1 MFLRQTRSR
10 GTLALATAAVAGLL
24 LAGCSGGG
32 GGNAPTAAPNPYAT
46 AEGMES
52 AAELIGEYPREETLF
67 TSGTQWGPPASWNP
81 IPGAGGATGL
91 GGLLYEPLFQF
102 DPITLELQPWLAEGG
117 EWTGDD
123 TYELTLREGLT
134 WQDGEALDAEDVVF
148 TAELGKVDAVP
159 WSNLWTWLDK
169 AEATSDT
176 TVEFTFSDP
185 RFQEWDNWLYTTMIV
200 PEHIMGE
207 WSDDELLSN
216 PNEKPIGSGAFK
228 FSAVGQD
235 RMVWERNDDWWAKS
249 ELGLEMPMKYIVDV
263 VNTSNEVALGLMLS
277 GSLDL
282 SNNFLPGVNTL
293 VDQGSVSTYYDGE
306 PYMLAAASANLIPN
320 QTRAP
325 MDDVDFRQA
334 LARSIDVD
342 KIVTNAYGGLV
353 QKAHPSGLVPAF
365 EQYYDEDVA
374 AEHGFTFDA
383 EGAKSIL
390 ADAGYEDTDGDG
402 FVETPDGEKIDLK
415 LIVPAGWT
423 DWMEA
428 ARVIAEDAS
437 AAGIKVTADFP
448 DAGAID
454 DARATGD
461 FDLLINGNAGISNT
475 PWTYYNYAFY
485 QPVQEQMLAGNF
497 GRYEDEEAWELVQD
511 LSRTESG
518 TPEFSETL
526 SQVQEKF
533 MTDLPVI
540 PLWYNGAWAQ
550 YNESQWTNWPKEGR
564 EDAYFPVMWNGYVQ
578 MGGLNALLA
587 LEPAS

>member
-10 GTLALATAAVAGLL
+10 GVLALVAATAAGAL

-32 GGNAPTAAPNPYAT
+32 GSAPTTSNPYAS
-46 AEGMES
+46 AEGMDS
-52 AAELIGEYPREETLF
+52 ANALVAEYPREETLF
-67 TSGTQWGPPASWNP
+67 TSGTQWGPPTSWNP
-81 IPGAGGATGL
+81 IPSSGHATGAR
-91 GGLLYEPLFQF
+91 GLLYEPLFQF
-102 DPITLELQPWLAEGG
+102 DPITLELTPWLAEGG
-117 EWTGDD
+117 EWTGDK

-134 WQDGEALDAEDVVF
+134 WQDGETLDADDVVF
-148 TAELGKVDAVP
+148 TTELGKVDAVP
-159 WSNLWTWLDK
+159 YSNLWTWLDK
-169 AEATSDT
+169 AEATSPT

-185 RFQEWDNWLYTTMIV
+185 RYQEWDNWLYSTMVV
-200 PEHIMGE
+200 PEHIMGD
-207 WSDDELLSN
+207 WSDEELLSN
-216 PNEKPIGSGAFK
+216 PNEDPIGSGAFK
-228 FSAVGQD
+228 FSAVAQD
-235 RMVWERNDDWWAKS
+235 RMVWERNDDWWARG
-249 ELGLEMPMKYIVDV
+249 ELGYEMPMKYIVDV

-277 GSLDL
+277 GGLDL
-282 SNNFLPGVNTL
+282 SNNFLPGVNQL
-293 VDQGSVSTYYDGE
+293 VDTGQVSTYYEGE

-320 QTRAP
+320 QTRPP

-353 QKAHPSGLVPAF
+353 AKAHPSGLVPAF
-365 EQYYDEDVA
+365 EEYYDEDVV

-383 EGAKSIL
+383 EEAKSIL

-402 FVETPDGEKIDLK
+402 FVETPDGEAIDLK

-437 AAGIKVTADFP
+437 AVGIKVTADFP
-448 DAGAID
+448 DAGAVD

-461 FDLLINGNAGISNT
+461 FDLVINGNAGVSNT

-485 QPVQEQMLAGNF
+485 QPIQEQMLAGNF
-497 GRYEDEEAWELVQD
+497 GRYEDKEAWDLVED

-526 SQVQEKF
+526 SKVQEKF
-533 MTDLPVI
+533 MTDLPAI

-564 EDAYFPVMWNGYVQ
+564 EDAYFPIMWNGYVQ
-578 MGGLNALLA
+578 MGGINTLLA

>member
-1 MFLRQTRSR
+1 
-10 GTLALATAAVAGLL
+10 
-24 LAGCSGGG
+24 
-32 GGNAPTAAPNPYAT
+32 
-46 AEGMES
+46 
-52 AAELIGEYPREETLF
+52 
-67 TSGTQWGPPASWNP
+67 
-81 IPGAGGATGL
+81 
-91 GGLLYEPLFQF
+91 
-102 DPITLELQPWLAEGG
+102 
-117 EWTGDD
+117 
-123 TYELTLREGLT
+123 
-134 WQDGEALDAEDVVF
+134 
-148 TAELGKVDAVP
+148 
-159 WSNLWTWLDK
+159 
-169 AEATSDT
+169 
-176 TVEFTFSDP
+176 
-185 RFQEWDNWLYTTMIV
+185 
-200 PEHIMGE
+200 
-207 WSDDELLSN
+207 
-216 PNEKPIGSGAFK
+216 
-228 FSAVGQD
+228 
-235 RMVWERNDDWWAKS
+235 
-249 ELGLEMPMKYIVDV
+249 MKYIVDV

-293 VDQGSVSTYYDGE
+293 ADSGQVSTYYDGE

-353 QKAHPSGLVPAF
+353 SKAHPSGLVPAF
-365 EQYYDEDVA
+365 EEYYDEDVA
-374 AEHGFTFDA
+374 AEHGFAYDPEETR
-383 EGAKSIL
+383 SIL

-402 FVETPDGEKIDLK
+402 FVETPDGEAIDLK

-448 DAGAID
+448 DAGAVD

-485 QPVQEQMLAGNF
+485 QPIQEQMLAGNF
-497 GRYEDEEAWELVQD
+497 GRYKGKDAWDLVQD

-518 TPEFSETL
+518 TPEFSATL
-526 SQVQEKF
+526 SQVEEKF
-533 MTDLPVI
+533 MTEMPMI

-564 EDAYFPVMWNGYVQ
+564 EDAYFPVLWNGYVQ
-578 MGGLNALLA
+578 MGGLNTLLA

>member
-10 GTLALATAAVAGLL
+10 GVVALAAATVAGVL

-32 GGNAPTAAPNPYAT
+32 GSAPTTSNPYAS
-46 AEGMES
+46 AEGMDS
-52 AAELIGEYPREETLF
+52 ANALVAEYPREETLF
-67 TSGTQWGPPASWNP
+67 TSGTQWGPPTSWNP
-81 IPGAGGATGL
+81 IPSSGHATGAR
-91 GGLLYEPLFQF
+91 GLLYEPLFQF
-102 DPITLELQPWLAEGG
+102 DPITLELTPWLAEGG
-117 EWTGDD
+117 EWTGDK

-134 WQDGEALDAEDVVF
+134 WQDGETLDADDVVF
-148 TAELGKVDAVP
+148 TTELGKVDAVP
-159 WSNLWTWLDK
+159 YSNLWTWLDK
-169 AEATSDT
+169 VEATSPT
-176 TVEFTFSDP
+176 TVKFTFSDP
-185 RFQEWDNWLYTTMIV
+185 RYQEWDNWLYSTMVV
-200 PEHIMGE
+200 PEHIMGD
-207 WSDDELLSN
+207 WSDEELLSN
-216 PNEKPIGSGAFK
+216 PNEDPIGSGAFK
-228 FSAVGQD
+228 FSAVAQD
-235 RMVWERNDDWWAKS
+235 RMVWERNDDWWARG

-277 GSLDL
+277 GGLDL
-282 SNNFLPGVNTL
+282 SNNFLPGVNQL
-293 VDQGSVSTYYDGE
+293 VDTGQVSTYYEGE

-320 QTRAP
+320 QTRPP

-353 QKAHPSGLVPAF
+353 AKAHPSGLVPAF
-365 EQYYDEDVA
+365 EEYYDEDVV

-383 EGAKSIL
+383 DEAKSIL

-402 FVETPDGEKIDLK
+402 FVETPDGEAIDLK

-437 AAGIKVTADFP
+437 AVGIKVTADFP
-448 DAGAID
+448 DAGAVD

-461 FDLLINGNAGISNT
+461 FDLVINGNAGVSNT

-485 QPVQEQMLAGNF
+485 QPIQEQMLAGNF
-497 GRYEDEEAWELVQD
+497 GRYEDKEAWDLVED

-526 SQVQEKF
+526 SKVQEKF
-533 MTDLPVI
+533 MTDLPAI

-564 EDAYFPVMWNGYVQ
+564 EDAYFPIMWNGYVQ
-578 MGGLNALLA
+578 MGGINTLLA

>member
-10 GTLALATAAVAGLL
+10 GTLALTTAAVAGLL

-52 AAELIGEYPREETLF
+52 ATELIGEYPREETLF

-102 DPITLELQPWLAEGG
+102 DPITLELTPWLAEGG

-342 KIVTNAYGGLV
+342 KIVANAYGGLV
-353 QKAHPSGLVPAF
+353 SKAHPSGLVPAF

-383 EGAKSIL
+383 EEAKSIL
-390 ADAGYEDTDGDG
+390 ADAGYEDTDGDS

-448 DAGAID
+448 DAGAVD

-518 TPEFSETL
+518 TPEFTETL

-533 MTDLPVI
+533 MTDLPAI

-564 EDAYFPVMWNGYVQ
+564 EDAYFPVLWNGYVQ

>member
-10 GTLALATAAVAGLL
+10 GVVALAAATVAGVL

-32 GGNAPTAAPNPYAT
+32 GNAPTTSNPYAS
-46 AEGMES
+46 AEGMDS
-52 AAELIGEYPREETLF
+52 ANALVAEYPREETLF
-67 TSGTQWGPPASWNP
+67 TSGTQWGPPTSWNP
-81 IPGAGGATGL
+81 IPSSGHATGAR
-91 GGLLYEPLFQF
+91 GLLYEPLFQF
-102 DPITLELQPWLAEGG
+102 DPITLELTPWLAEGG
-117 EWTGDD
+117 EWTGDK

-134 WQDGEALDAEDVVF
+134 WQDGETLDADDVVF
-148 TAELGKVDAVP
+148 TTELGKVDAVP
-159 WSNLWTWLDK
+159 YSNLWTWLDK
-169 AEATSDT
+169 VEATSPT
-176 TVEFTFSDP
+176 TVKFTFSDP
-185 RFQEWDNWLYTTMIV
+185 RYQEWDNWLYSTMVV
-200 PEHIMGE
+200 PEHIMGD
-207 WSDDELLSN
+207 WSDEELLSN
-216 PNEKPIGSGAFK
+216 PNEDPIGSGAFK
-228 FSAVGQD
+228 FSAVAQD
-235 RMVWERNDDWWAKS
+235 RMVWERNDDWWARG

-277 GSLDL
+277 GGLDL
-282 SNNFLPGVNTL
+282 SNNFLPGVNQL
-293 VDQGSVSTYYDGE
+293 VDTGQVSTYYEGE

-320 QTRAP
+320 QTRPP

-353 QKAHPSGLVPAF
+353 AKAHPSGLVPAF
-365 EQYYDEDVA
+365 EEYYDEDVV
-374 AEHGFTFDA
+374 AEYGFTFDA
-383 EGAKSIL
+383 DEAKSIL

-402 FVETPDGEKIDLK
+402 FVETPDGEAIDLK

-437 AAGIKVTADFP
+437 AVGIKVTADFP
-448 DAGAID
+448 DAGAVD

-461 FDLLINGNAGISNT
+461 FDLVINGNAGVSNT

-485 QPVQEQMLAGNF
+485 QPIQEQMLAGNF
-497 GRYEDEEAWELVQD
+497 GRYEDKEAWDLVEN

-526 SQVQEKF
+526 SKVQEKF
-533 MTDLPVI
+533 MTDLPAI

-564 EDAYFPVMWNGYVQ
+564 EDAYFPIMWNGYVQ
-578 MGGLNALLA
+578 MGGINTLLA

>member
-10 GTLALATAAVAGLL
+10 GALALATAAAAGVL

-32 GGNAPTAAPNPYAT
+32 GGSAPTAAPNPYAT

-52 AAELIGEYPREETLF
+52 ATELVGEYPREETLF
-67 TSGTQWGPPASWNP
+67 TSGTQWGPPSSWNP

-102 DPITLELQPWLAEGG
+102 DPITLELKPWLAEGG

-169 AEATSDT
+169 AEATSET

-185 RFQEWDNWLYTTMIV
+185 RYQEWDNWLYTTMIV

-216 PNEKPIGSGAFK
+216 PNEDPIGSGPFA

-365 EQYYDEDVA
+365 EEYYDEDVA
-374 AEHGFTFDA
+374 SEHGFTFDA
-383 EGAKSIL
+383 EEARSIL

-448 DAGAID
+448 DAGALD

-485 QPVQEQMLAGNF
+485 QPIQEQMLSGNF
-497 GRYEDEEAWELVQD
+497 GRYEDEEAWDLVQD

-526 SQVQEKF
+526 SEVQEKF

-578 MGGLNALLA
+578 MGGLNTLLA

>member
-10 GTLALATAAVAGLL
+10 GALALAAAAAAGVL

-32 GGNAPTAAPNPYAT
+32 GGGAPTAAPNPYAT

-52 AAELIGEYPREETLF
+52 ATELVGEYPREETLF
-67 TSGTQWGPPASWNP
+67 TSGTQWGPPSSWNP
-81 IPGAGGATGL
+81 IPGAGHATGAR
-91 GGLLYEPLFQF
+91 GLLYESLFQF
-102 DPITLELQPWLAEGG
+102 DPITLELTPWLAEGG

-123 TYELTLREGLT
+123 IYELTLRDGLT
-134 WQDGEALDAEDVVF
+134 WQDGETLDADDVVF
-148 TAELGKVDAVP
+148 TTELGKVDAVP
-159 WSNLWTWLDK
+159 YSNLWTWLEK
-169 AEATSDT
+169 VEATSPT

-185 RFQEWDNWLYTTMIV
+185 RYQEWDNWLYSTMV
-200 PEHIMGE
+200 LPEHIMSD
-207 WSDDELLSN
+207 WSDEELLSN
-216 PNEKPIGSGAFK
+216 PNEDPIGSGAFK

-249 ELGLEMPMKYIVDV
+249 ELGVEMPMKYIVDV

-293 VDQGSVSTYYDGE
+293 ADSGQVSTYYDGE
-306 PYMLAAASANLIPN
+306 PYMLAAAAANLIPN
-320 QTRAP
+320 QERAP

-342 KIVTNAYGGLV
+342 KIVSNAYGGLV
-353 QKAHPSGLVPAF
+353 SKAHPSGLVPAF
-365 EQYYDEDVA
+365 EEYYDEDVA

-383 EGAKSIL
+383 EEARSIL

-402 FVETPDGEKIDLK
+402 FVETPDGETIDLK

-448 DAGAID
+448 DAGAVD

-485 QPVQEQMLAGNF
+485 QPIQEQMLAGNF
-497 GRYEDEEAWELVQD
+497 GRYQDDEAWELVQD

-533 MTDLPVI
+533 MTDLPAI

-564 EDAYFPVMWNGYVQ
+564 EDAYFPVLWNNYVQ

>member
-10 GTLALATAAVAGLL
+10 GVVALAAATVAGVL

-32 GGNAPTAAPNPYAT
+32 GSAPTTSNPYAS
-46 AEGMES
+46 AEGMDS
-52 AAELIGEYPREETLF
+52 ANALVAEYPREETLF
-67 TSGTQWGPPASWNP
+67 TSGTQWGPPTSWNP
-81 IPGAGGATGL
+81 IPSSGHATGAR
-91 GGLLYEPLFQF
+91 GLLYEPLFQF
-102 DPITLELQPWLAEGG
+102 DPITLELTPWLAEGG
-117 EWTGDD
+117 EWTGDK

-134 WQDGEALDAEDVVF
+134 WQDGETLDADDVVF
-148 TAELGKVDAVP
+148 TTELGKVDAVP
-159 WSNLWTWLDK
+159 YSNLWTWLDK
-169 AEATSDT
+169 VEATSPT
-176 TVEFTFSDP
+176 TVKFTFSDP
-185 RFQEWDNWLYTTMIV
+185 RYQEWDNWLYSTMVV
-200 PEHIMGE
+200 PEHIMGD
-207 WSDDELLSN
+207 WSDEELLSN
-216 PNEKPIGSGAFK
+216 PNEDPIGSGAFK
-228 FSAVGQD
+228 FSAVAQD
-235 RMVWERNDDWWAKS
+235 RMVWERNDDWWARG

-277 GSLDL
+277 GGLDL
-282 SNNFLPGVNTL
+282 SNNFLPGVNQL
-293 VDQGSVSTYYDGE
+293 VDTGQVSTYYEGE

-320 QTRAP
+320 QTRPP

-353 QKAHPSGLVPAF
+353 AKAHPSGLVPAF
-365 EQYYDEDVA
+365 EEYYDEDVV
-374 AEHGFTFDA
+374 AEYGFTFDA
-383 EGAKSIL
+383 DEAKSIL

-402 FVETPDGEKIDLK
+402 FVETPDGEAIDLK

-437 AAGIKVTADFP
+437 AVGIKVTADFP
-448 DAGAID
+448 DAGAVD

-461 FDLLINGNAGISNT
+461 FDLVINGNAGVSNT

-485 QPVQEQMLAGNF
+485 QPIQEQMLAGNF
-497 GRYEDEEAWELVQD
+497 GRYEDKEAWDLVED

-526 SQVQEKF
+526 SKVQEKF
-533 MTDLPVI
+533 MTDLPAI

-564 EDAYFPVMWNGYVQ
+564 EDAYFPIMWNGYVQ
-578 MGGLNALLA
+578 MGGINTLLA

>member
-10 GTLALATAAVAGLL
+10 GVVALAAATVAGVL

-32 GGNAPTAAPNPYAT
+32 GSAPTTSNPYAS
-46 AEGMES
+46 AEGMDS
-52 AAELIGEYPREETLF
+52 ANALVAEYPREETLF
-67 TSGTQWGPPASWNP
+67 TSGTQWGPPTSWNP
-81 IPGAGGATGL
+81 IPSSGHATGAR
-91 GGLLYEPLFQF
+91 GLVYEPLFQF
-102 DPITLELQPWLAEGG
+102 DPITLELTPWLAEGG
-117 EWTGDD
+117 EWTGDK

-134 WQDGEALDAEDVVF
+134 WQDGETLDADDVVF
-148 TAELGKVDAVP
+148 TTELGKVDAVP
-159 WSNLWTWLDK
+159 YSNLWTWLDK
-169 AEATSDT
+169 VEATSPT
-176 TVEFTFSDP
+176 TVKFTFSDP
-185 RFQEWDNWLYTTMIV
+185 RYQEWDNWLYSTMVV
-200 PEHIMGE
+200 PEHIMGD
-207 WSDDELLSN
+207 WSDEELLSN
-216 PNEKPIGSGAFK
+216 PNEDPIGSGAFK
-228 FSAVGQD
+228 FSAVAQD
-235 RMVWERNDDWWAKS
+235 RMVWERNDDWWARG

-277 GSLDL
+277 GGLDL
-282 SNNFLPGVNTL
+282 SNNFLPGVNQL
-293 VDQGSVSTYYDGE
+293 VDTGQVSTYYEGE

-320 QTRAP
+320 QTRPP

-353 QKAHPSGLVPAF
+353 AKAHPSGLVPAF
-365 EQYYDEDVA
+365 EEYYDEDVV

-383 EGAKSIL
+383 DEAKSIL

-402 FVETPDGEKIDLK
+402 FVETPDGEAIDLK

-437 AAGIKVTADFP
+437 AVGIKVTADFP
-448 DAGAID
+448 DAGAVD

-461 FDLLINGNAGISNT
+461 FDLVINGNAGVSNT

-485 QPVQEQMLAGNF
+485 QPIQEQMLAGNF
-497 GRYEDEEAWELVQD
+497 GRYEDKEAWDLVED

-526 SQVQEKF
+526 SKVQEKF
-533 MTDLPVI
+533 MTDLPAI

-564 EDAYFPVMWNGYVQ
+564 EDAYFPIMWNGYVQ
-578 MGGLNALLA
+578 MGGINTLLA